1 MSGNGLRTAN
11 IISNV
16 GNYFYFPVTLFKV
29 GFLFVADL
37 VVANLDLQ
45 SRFIVRFQSG
55 PSI

>member
-11 IISNV
+11 LISNV
-16 GNYFYFPVTLFKV
+16 GNCLYFPVTLFKV

-45 SRFIVRFQSG
+45 SRFIVRFQLG